1 MEEGRFILE
10 ERRKGFKCVC
20 KCVFVYVCVGGK
32 SVWGELEVGKD

>member
-20 KCVFVYVCVGGK
+20 VCVCVLEGSGCGENWK
-32 SVWGELEVGKD
+32 WGEIENI